1 MDLTTLLMTAVILL
15 LMYVGYLLHKRYTY
29 WESQGIACDKPNWLL
44 GSLSGAMTSKTVEQI
59 LREYYEKYKN
69 SGPFVGF
76 YWFTKPAAFVTDP
89 QLLKQILIK
98 DFSKFTDRGLYC
110 NEEDDPLSGH
120 LFNLDGN
127 KWRHMR
133 TKLTPTFTSGK
144 MKGMF
149 PFVTKLGQDM
159 VDVVEERITTD
170 PDIDVKDLAACFT
183 IDVIGSCA
191 FGLEMNCLKGKN
203 PEFRNMCRRA
213 FVVQRY
219 GVLGLA
225 LRFGF
230 PELAHYL
237 RITETMPDVEK
248 FFMDIVRDT
257 MEMREKNNIKRNDF
271 MEMLIDMKNNRLMK
285 SEDGEE
291 LTNLT
296 FGQVAAQAFVFILA
310 GFETSSTTMSFALY
324 ELAQNQEFQDRAR
337 EEIVSVLERH
347 KEFSYECL
355 KEMVYLDQVM
365 QETLRLYTIVVFL
378 NRQAVEDY
386 PVPGNSKLVIKKDMP
401 VIIPAGAIHRD
412 ERYFPQP
419 NVFNPDNFAAEKVAA
434 RDSVLN
440 LSFGDGPR
448 TCIGMRF
455 GKMQTMIGL
464 ALLLKN
470 FKFSVCDKT
479 QIPVK
484 LDKTNFL
491 VSAEGAVFLKV
502 EKI

>member
-1 MDLTTLLMTAVILL
+1 MDLTTILLATVVLL
-15 LMYVGYLLHKRYTY
+15 LMYLGLMLYKRYTY
-29 WESQGIACDKPNWLL
+29 WEAQGVPCDRPNWLL
-44 GSLSGAMTSKTVEQI
+44 GSLGGAMTSKTVEQI
-59 LREYYEKYKN
+59 LREYYQKYRN

-89 QLLKQILIK
+89 QLLKQILVK

-110 NEEDDPLSGH
+110 NEEDDPLSGN

-149 PFVTKLGQDM
+149 PFVTKLAHDM
-159 VDVVEERITTD
+159 VDVVGDRIMVN
-170 PDIDVKDLAACFT
+170 PILDVKDMAACFT

-191 FGLEMNCLKGKN
+191 FGLEMNCLRGRN

-230 PELAHYL
+230 PELAHKL
-237 RITETMPDVEK
+237 HITETMPDVEK
-248 FFMDIVRDT
+248 FFMGIVKDT
-257 MEMREKNNIKRNDF
+257 VEMREKNNIKRNDF
-271 MEMLIDMKNNRLMK
+271 MDMLIDMKNNKLVK

-296 FGQVAAQAFVFILA
+296 FGQIAAQAFVFILA

-324 ELAQNQEFQDRAR
+324 ELAQNQEAQQKAR
-337 EEIVSVLERH
+337 EEIEEVLGRH

-355 KEMVYLDQVM
+355 KEMTYLSQVM

-386 PVPGNSKLVIKKDMP
+386 PVPGNSKLVIKKGMP

-412 ERYFPQP
+412 ERYFPEP
-419 NVFNPDNFAAEKVAA
+419 NVFNPDNFAPEKVAA

-464 ALLLKN
+464 ALLLKH
-470 FKFSVCDKT
+470 FKFSVCERT
-479 QIPVK
+479 QIPMK
-484 LDKTNFL
+484 LDKTNML
-491 VSAEGAVFLKV
+491 VSADGGVYLKV

>member
-1 MDLTTLLMTAVILL
+1 MDIATILL
-15 LMYVGYLLHKRYTY
+15 ATVVLLLIYVGHLLHKRYTY
-29 WESQGIACDKPNWLL
+29 WESQGVPCDKPNWLL
-44 GSLSGAMTSKTVEQI
+44 GSLGGAMTTKPVEQI

-69 SGPFVGF
+69 AGPFVGF

-110 NEEDDPLSGH
+110 NEEDDPLSGN

-127 KWRHMR
+127 KWRNMR

-159 VDVVEERITTD
+159 IEVVEETIQTD
-170 PDIDVKDLAACFT
+170 PHVDVKDLAACFT

-219 GVLGLA
+219 GILGLA

-230 PELAHYL
+230 PDLAHRL
-237 RITETMPDVEK
+237 RVTETMPDVEK

-257 MEMREKNNIKRNDF
+257 VEMREKNNIKRNDF
-271 MEMLIDMKNNRLMK
+271 MDMLIEMKNNKLMK
-285 SEDGEE
+285 SEDGED

-296 FGQVAAQAFVFILA
+296 FGQMAAQAFVFILA
-310 GFETSSTTMSFALY
+310 GFETSSTTISFALY
-324 ELAQNQEFQDRAR
+324 ELAQNQEIQDRAR
-337 EEIVSVLERH
+337 EEIEYVLGNH
-347 KEFSYECL
+347 KQFSYECL
-355 KEMVYLDQVM
+355 NEMVYLEQIL
-365 QETLRLYTIVVFL
+365 QETIRLYTIVVFL
-378 NRQAVEDY
+378 NRQALEDY
-386 PVPGNSKLVIKKDMP
+386 AVPGHSKLVIKKGMP
-401 VIIPAGAIHRD
+401 IIIPAGAIHRD
-412 ERYFPQP
+412 ERYYPEP
-419 NVFNPDNFAAEKVAA
+419 NVFNPDNFAPEKVSA
-434 RDSVLN
+434 RDSVVN

-455 GKMQTMIGL
+455 GKMQTKIGL
-464 ALLLKN
+464 ALMLKN
-470 FKFSVCDKT
+470 FKFSVCEKT
-479 QIPVK
+479 TIPMK
-484 LDKTNFL
+484 LDKKNLF
-491 VSAEGAVFLKV
+491 VSAESGVYLKV
-502 EKI
+502 EKV